1 MTPRRPI
8 RLALWLVALLAL
20 AWVLRAVPLREI
32 AAVLRGLTGWQIA
45 VLVAANVFILFLL
58 SGRWWV
64 ALRSL
69 GCRVPYLS
77 LAGYR
82 TAAFA
87 VTYFTPGPQF
97 GGEPVQIVLVRQR
110 HGASTATATAA
121 VAIDKSLEL
130 LINFG
135 FLFLGVIVIL
145 RLGLVVPLSGFG
157 LVGLSLA
164 LLLLPVSY
172 LLAVT
177 AGLRPAAALL
187 DRRPLAGRSLRYQR
201 ARALAQA
208 AETQVG
214 EFCRRRPA
222 NFALALVFSAATW
235 TAMVGEYWLAA
246 RFLGLSWTLPQAIAA
261 LTAARFAYL
270 LPLPGGLGAL
280 EASQAFA
287 AAALGGD
294 PAAGAALALLIRGRD
309 VITALVGLALGSRYT
324 RKAAP

>member
-1 MTPRRPI
+1 MTRRRPI
-8 RLALWLVALLAL
+8 RIALWLMALVTL

-32 AAVLRGLTGWQIA
+32 IEVLRGLTWRQIGL
-45 VLVAANVFILFLL
+45 LVAANCLILLLL

-64 ALRSL
+64 ALRAL
-69 GCRVPYLS
+69 GCLVPYLS

-82 TAAFA
+82 IAAFA

-97 GGEPVQIVLVRQR
+97 GGEPVQIVLVRQH

-135 FLFLGVIVIL
+135 FLFLGVLVIL
-145 RLGLVVPLSGFG
+145 RLGLALPLSGLS

-164 LLLLPVSY
+164 LLFLPLSY

-187 DRRPLAGRSLRYQR
+187 DQRPFAGRSLRYR
-201 ARALAQA
+201 RVLELARAS
-208 AETQVG
+208 ESQVG
-214 EFCRRRPA
+214 DFCRHRPGEL
-222 NFALALVFSAATW
+222 ALALVFSLVTW
-235 TAMVGEYWLAA
+235 TAMMGEYWLAA
-246 RFLGLSWTLPQAIAA
+246 RFLGLNWTLPQAVAA

-270 LPLPGGLGAL
+270 LPLPGGVGAL

-294 PAAGAALALLIRGRD
+294 PAAGAALALLIRARD
-309 VITALVGLALGSRYT
+309 VITALVGLGLGSRYT
-324 RKAAP
+324 R